1 MLRIGLIG
9 QGPEWEHHYRP
20 ALEGLTRRLRIAAVF
35 DAVASRAEQLALELG
50 AVPCAGLRCLL
61 DRQDVAAVLLLD
73 TAWHGESP
81 LQMAVDYGKPTF
93 LGGGCRLGRVRM
105 EELHAR
111 AHAAGVLIV
120 PELRLRATP
129 ASMRLREL
137 TATRLGPVESLRL
150 ELVASEPE
158 PLSVTLAA
166 ALDWCAYAAQ
176 STPCDLEEV
185 AAPRAAAADRELTVR
200 FRRHTPQG
208 APVSAVVRV
217 AASMADGGGCG
228 VPPIHA
234 RVECANGSVDV
245 TGPSEISWRSGSE
258 TVHERL
264 TSERPSGEVLLGHFA
279 RRIVGGLV
287 PVPDLEDLCRPLRLL
302 EECGGRM
309 TGTD

>member
-9 QGPEWEHHYRP
+9 LGPDWEQHYRP
-20 ALEGLTRRLRIAAVF
+20 ALEGLTRRLRIAAVY
-35 DAVASRAEQLALELG
+35 DTVASRAEQLALEFG
-50 AVPCAGLRCLL
+50 AVPCTGLRRLL
-61 DRQDVAAVLLLD
+61 DRPDVAAVLLLD

-93 LGGGCRLGRVRM
+93 LGGGCRLGRARM

-111 AHAAGVLIV
+111 AQAAGVLIV

-137 TATRLGPVESLRL
+137 TATRLGPVESLRV
-150 ELVASEPE
+150 ELGASAAETLPG
-158 PLSVTLAA
+158 TLAA

-176 STPCDLEEV
+176 STPCDLEDV
-185 AAPRAAAADRELTVR
+185 AAPHAAAGRELTVR
-200 FRRHTPQG
+200 FRRHTTQG

-217 AASMADGGGCG
+217 TASIADGDWCG
-228 VPPIHA
+228 VPPIHV

-245 TGPSEISWRSGSE
+245 TSPSELSWRSGSE

-302 EECGGRM
+302 EACAGRM
-309 TGTD
+309 TGSN